1 MSTIEDKG
9 VIVIPQLTLWGGR
22 RHVQASELDVELPKE
37 VTRGSKRIAPPSLT
51 RPMETNKS
59 RLETALDKISI
70 SYGKGVYLIDEAK
83 TDEVVELLE
92 HHKQVNEE
100 LLRDFHANYDAAMAA
115 WLPTINPPQWRN
127 YIRRA
132 ALTASEARSRY
143 SFNYSVLRINI
154 PDVAQ
159 EAGQEVLAGLK
170 GQLWKELSTIAATAA
185 EYLSDKEAVTQ
196 RGKSP
201 FRRIADKAA
210 AVAFVDPA
218 ANRLAAFIEHKLGA
232 LPKAGR
238 LEGENLQ
245 DLQVLAMSLAEPH
258 GARKVAMAFN
268 ETNVVE
274 LEEADD
280 APEGDVD
287 SGEEAVAVEEPL
299 PVEVEQAASS
309 EEEVPQSTWGFF

>member
-1 MSTIEDKG
+1 MSSTIEDKG
-9 VIVIPQLTLWGGR
+9 VIVIPQITLWGAR
-22 RHVQASELDVELPKE
+22 RHVRASELGVDLPKE
-37 VTRGSKRIAPPSLT
+37 VSPGSKRIAPEALT
-51 RPMETNKS
+51 RPMGTNKS
-59 RLETALDKISI
+59 RLETALDKFSI
-70 SYGKGVYLIDEAK
+70 SYGKGVLLIDEARL
-83 TDEVVELLE
+83 DEAVEILK
-92 HHKQVNEE
+92 HHKQVHED
-100 LLRDFHANYDAAMAA
+100 LLRDFHANYDTAMAA
-115 WLPTINPPQWRN
+115 WLPTINPPQWRD

-132 ALTASEARSRY
+132 ALTKDQARSRY
-143 SFNYSVLRINI
+143 SFTYSVLRINI
-154 PDVAQ
+154 PDAAQ
-159 EAGQEVLAGLK
+159 EARQEILTGLK
-170 GQLWKELSTIAATAA
+170 GQLWKELAAIAEKTA
-185 EYLSDKEAVTQ
+185 EYLSDKTTVTQ
-196 RGKSP
+196 KGKSP

-274 LEEADD
+274 LEETD

-287 SGEEAVAVEEPL
+287 SGEVVAVEEPL
-299 PVEVEQAASS
+299 PVEVEQAASA